1 MSSEVLVSPIITEKT
16 AEQIAVNKY
25 AFFVTEDANKIQIRQ
40 FIESRF
46 GAKVEKV
53 NITKSPGKKRRRG
66 RIVGRTSDRKKA
78 IVTLA
83 EGQSIDTVKDL
94 F

>member
-53 NITKSPGKKRRRG
+53 NITKSPGKRFLVHCRRG
-66 RIVGRTSDRKKA
+66 APIGPKVR
-78 IVTLA
+78 LA
-83 EGQSIDTVKDL
+83 AFLRLPPPFSPSI
-94 F
+94 